1 MGSCRSR
8 RKLCRH
14 RQGTQAVGKRRGGA
28 YMGFFGQC
36 KSLRQLSANHNAWS
50 TGKGSG
56 EWSTVLA
63 MGRAAPILL
72 ALLSASATTCSTQDT
87 CPEVKIV
94 GLGEADRLA
103 VLQGCPGIPGAAGP
117 KGEPGLSGKKG
128 EMGTK
133 GPPGKAGPPGIK
145 GAAGDPGLPGPK
157 GEGRTRCGRQREIRG
172 VCPTGAKG
180 EPGFPEPL
188 ARNCQ
193 ELLDKGKILSGWYT
207 IHPQGCNATT
217 VFCDMDTDGG
227 GWIVFQRRLDGS
239 VNFLRDWNSY
249 KRGFGN
255 QLTEFWLGND
265 NLHFL
270 TSLGTCELRVD
281 LRDFDNNYYFAK
293 YASFRV
299 LGESEKYKLVLGD
312 FLGGNAGDSL
322 SYHKDM
328 SFSTADQDNDMSSFN
343 CATAYKG
350 AWWYNDCHYSNLNGM
365 YWLGAHG
372 SYADGI
378 NWKTGKEYHYSHKR
392 KEMKFRPI

>member
-50 TGKGSG
+50 TGKGSR

-87 CPEVKIV
+87 CP
-94 GLGEADRLA
+94 
-103 VLQGCPGIPGAAGP
+103 
-117 KGEPGLSGKKG
+117 G

-157 GEGRTRCGRQREIRG
+157 
-172 VCPTGAKG
+172 GAKG

-392 KEMKFRPI
+392 TEMKFKPI

>member
-50 TGKGSG
+50 TGKGSR

-157 GEGRTRCGRQREIRG
+157 
-172 VCPTGAKG
+172 GAKG

-392 KEMKFRPI
+392 TEMKFRPI

>member
-1 MGSCRSR
+1 MPRDPR
-8 RKLCRH
+8 
-14 RQGTQAVGKRRGGA
+14 
-28 YMGFFGQC
+28 
-36 KSLRQLSANHNAWS
+36 
-50 TGKGSG
+50 
-56 EWSTVLA
+56 
-63 MGRAAPILL
+63 
-72 ALLSASATTCSTQDT
+72 CSW
-87 CPEVKIV
+87 
-94 GLGEADRLA
+94 
-103 VLQGCPGIPGAAGP
+103 P
-117 KGEPGLSGKKG
+117 K
-128 EMGTK
+128 
-133 GPPGKAGPPGIK
+133 
-145 GAAGDPGLPGPK
+145 
-157 GEGRTRCGRQREIRG
+157 GRTR
-172 VCPTGAKG
+172 
-180 EPGFPEPL
+180 PL
-188 ARNCQ
+188 RKKRRNGNQGTPWESRTTRNKRSSWRPWIARTKRRRKDQVWKAERNPWCLPNRSKRRARISRTFGNCQ

>member
-157 GEGRTRCGRQREIRG
+157 
-172 VCPTGAKG
+172 
-180 EPGFPEPL
+180 